1 MCVLNRGDVFGRA
14 RSLRC
19 YHIWVRYAAGGGSI
33 AATYIYPLS
42 APVSRRKVD
51 EISGEELVLDE

>member
-1 MCVLNRGDVFGRA
+1 MCVLNRGGVFGRA

-19 YHIWVRYAAGGGSI
+19 YRIQVRDAGMGESI

-42 APVSRRKVD
+42 VPVSRRKVD
-51 EISGEELVLDE
+51 EISDEELALDE

>member
-1 MCVLNRGDVFGRA
+1 MLNRGDVFGRA

-19 YHIWVRYAAGGGSI
+19 YRIQVRDAGMGESI

-42 APVSRRKVD
+42 VPVSRRKVD
-51 EISGEELVLDE
+51 EISDEELALDE